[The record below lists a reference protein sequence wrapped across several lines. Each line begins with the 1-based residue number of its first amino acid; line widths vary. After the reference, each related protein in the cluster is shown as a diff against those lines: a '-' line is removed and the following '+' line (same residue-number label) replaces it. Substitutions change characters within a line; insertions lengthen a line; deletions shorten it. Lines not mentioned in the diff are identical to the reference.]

1 MLKLLKTKD
10 KDKIVMAIKMG
21 KSIYRRT
28 KIRIIADYSSETMQ
42 GRET

>member
-1 MLKLLKTKD
+1 
-10 KDKIVMAIKMG
+10 MG

-42 GRET
+42 GRETWESS